1 MDISRYEVNRQ
12 LRMLLNKYGID
23 LAKVD
28 YSCIGSTVYLSGEL
42 LNADEDE
49 ITPAVIESLFK
60 EIARI
65 SGVRY
70 VEPDLQN
77 WNISA
82 NEDSWQITKSKKKS
96 RETGIPV
103 TQYGGTAETAKDV
116 WIETSEQ
123 IEDVLKDIQG
133 KPEQKD

>member
-1 MDISRYEVNRQ
+1 
-12 LRMLLNKYGID
+12 MLLNKYSID
-23 LAKVD
+23 LATVD

-42 LNADEDE
+42 VKTDGDE
-49 ITPAVIESLFK
+49 ITPAAIESLFK

-70 VEPDLQN
+70 VEPDLEN

-82 NEDSWQITKSKKKS
+82 DEYSWQITRSKKKS
-96 RETGIPV
+96 HETSIPV
-103 TQYGGTAETAKDV
+103 TKSGGTAETAKDV
-116 WIETSEQ
+116 YIETSEQ

-133 KPEQKD
+133 TPEQKDR